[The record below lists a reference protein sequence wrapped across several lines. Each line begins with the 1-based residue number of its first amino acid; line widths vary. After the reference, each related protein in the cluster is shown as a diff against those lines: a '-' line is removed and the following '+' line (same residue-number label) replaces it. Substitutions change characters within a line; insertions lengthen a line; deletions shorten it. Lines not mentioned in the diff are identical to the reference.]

1 MAQNYAFSA
10 YGVTQPCTVTGNG
23 GINTVSIAT
32 TPSTGLPATSARLWN
47 AGTALAFIMFGTGT
61 TLTVTGAAANG
72 MPAPQSVAPF
82 VLRTGGVTTMQFG
95 STSTFTTTILVTAGE
110 GID

>member
-1 MAQNYAFSA
+1 MAQNYAFLP
-10 YGVTQPCTVTGNG
+10 YGATQPFTVTGNG

-32 TPSTGLPATSARLWN
+32 TPTTGLPATAGRIWN
-47 AGTALAFIMFGTGT
+47 AGTALAFISFGTAT

-72 MPAPQSVAPF
+72 IPVPQSVAPY
-82 VLRTGGVTTMQFG
+82 VLRTGGATQLQFG
-95 STSTFTTTILVTAGE
+95 STSTFTTTILYTAGE